1 MVSKATW
8 QVTKKFLVV
17 LFTQVIWKQGSF
29 PNANAHSDSVS
40 CSLLV
45 LDRTWSMQCSTNPC
59 PCQQAII
66 SHFQLSCLDWCSL
79 KTLVGSRKENPNVLK
94 GKNIGK
100 KSVLHSMPGHHLF
113 LKASIAQYN
122 STQQRTLSSCSRM
135 CHSQQPLPKL
145 PELIN
150 RHKLSVKLW
159 ISETAWEWTRA
170 QQGGSSKRS
179 AKILKLC
186 CNSLRVSSATVPA
199 QLQLTATALHVPFL
213 LCWGSSWNWG

>member
-8 QVTKKFLVV
+8 QVTKKFPVV

-45 LDRTWSMQCSTNPC
+45 LDRTWSMQCSTNPF
-59 PCQQAII
+59 PYQQAII

-79 KTLVGSRKENPNVLK
+79 KTPVGSRKENPNVLK

-113 LKASIAQYN
+113 LKASTAQPVQLHPAKD
-122 STQQRTLSSCSRM
+122 TELLQQD
-135 CHSQQPLPKL
+135 
-145 PELIN
+145 
-150 RHKLSVKLW
+150 
-159 ISETAWEWTRA
+159 
-170 QQGGSSKRS
+170 
-179 AKILKLC
+179 
-186 CNSLRVSSATVPA
+186 VP
-199 QLQLTATALHVPFL
+199 LTATSAKASWADQQTQTVCKTLDLRDCLRVNKSTAGRFQQKISKDSQAVLQFSQGVICHSSCPTITAHSHCSACAFPPL
-213 LCWGSSWNWG
+213 LGK